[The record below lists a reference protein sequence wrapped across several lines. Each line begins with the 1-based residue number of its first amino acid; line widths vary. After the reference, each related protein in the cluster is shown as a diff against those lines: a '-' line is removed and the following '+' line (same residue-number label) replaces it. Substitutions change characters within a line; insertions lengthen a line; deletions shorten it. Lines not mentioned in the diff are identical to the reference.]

1 MVSHVKSRLTKKQD
15 PAMPCLQVTDFK
27 YKIIDTLKEKD
38 RKRHIMK
45 TRQKEPENFILMSK

>member
-1 MVSHVKSRLTKKQD
+1 MS
-15 PAMPCLQVTDFK
+15 CLQVTDFK
-27 YKIIDTLKEKD
+27 YKIIVTLKEKD

>member
-1 MVSHVKSRLTKKQD
+1 
-15 PAMPCLQVTDFK
+15 MPCLQVTDFK